1 MKKISID
8 TEAFDNLLGML
19 NSTEEDA
26 IVALTTISNIDIK
39 SNICKL
45 LLLRKLGECKMDL
58 WEEYCKK
65 LSSWITSKGL
75 DPKKLSYQD
84 IFNILLKNKVSSE
97 DLQFFFDIFGVKLLK
112 SIRSVGYEFLD
123 NVEIKL
129 NYSETR

>member
-65 LSSWITSKGL
+65 LNSWITSKGL